1 MSRRAIPPGP
11 RRHLPADAFA
21 ACRQPLP
28 EEVLVGLE
36 RFNRGA
42 FFDAHESLEH
52 AWRAEDGHVR
62 ELYHGL
68 LLLAV
73 AWHHVERGSY
83 RGALHSL
90 ARAKHWLAG
99 FPAVCQGLPVKAI
112 RAQVDALHQDVVR
125 RGERGLAAVD
135 RGLHQP
141 IRPSDSSGKPP
152 E

>member
-11 RRHLPADAFA
+11 SRHTPADAST
-21 ACRQPLP
+21 ACSQPLP
-28 EEVLVGLE
+28 AEVLEGLE

-52 AWRAEDGHVR
+52 AWRAERGPVR
-62 ELYHGL
+62 ELYHGIL
-68 LLLAV
+68 QLAV

-99 FPAVCQGLPVKAI
+99 FPAECQGLSVEAI
-112 RAQVDALHQDVVR
+112 RAQVDALHHDVVR

-141 IRPSDSSGKPP
+141 IRPSDPYRKPP